1 MTKDFYD
8 GGFTVLCLFCNRPF
22 TVYSPTPEY
31 IRIIQQPCEREDS
44 ITRDLSCP
52 MCSQLNKIIWDKD
65 HNMSFNRV

>member
-1 MTKDFYD
+1 VTKDFYE

-44 ITRDLSCP
+44 ITRDQSCP
-52 MCSQLNKIIWDKD
+52 TCSQLNKIIWDKD
-65 HNMSFNRV
+65 HSLPFNRV